1 MFYSVMA
8 LKKILNPCDVYSKE
22 NVKISYCGHT
32 YIVYS
37 WFNGKCEFA
46 SSKLVSSCCTE
57 VPLLRLFSLKSSQT
71 YRSRDNG
78 VRRVDKGTTLSYVR
92 HDIIG
97 NVDQNKKM
105 TSSASMLRRL
115 NFKISRRTYSFFM
128 VFWKQNR
135 AR

>member
-1 MFYSVMA
+1 M
-8 LKKILNPCDVYSKE
+8 
-22 NVKISYCGHT
+22 
-32 YIVYS
+32 
-37 WFNGKCEFA
+37 
-46 SSKLVSSCCTE
+46 
-57 VPLLRLFSLKSSQT
+57 

-92 HDIIG
+92 RDIIG

-128 VFWKQNR
+128 IFWKQNR